1 MIKVMVVDDDNLV
14 RKGLISVMP
23 WKKFGMEVV
32 GEASNGLKA
41 LEFLES
47 HNVDL
52 MLTDLAMPVMSGVE
66 LIRRVRKEFPHVYTV
81 VLTLHQDFEYIQ
93 EALRLG
99 AIDYIAKVQL
109 EKDCFEEVL
118 ERIYNRMMEEPRR
131 DYNANESI
139 SIDTGYALLSI
150 NKTIREYWIKEW
162 HDKSD
167 VSMIEADT
175 NLWFWTQPFEQS
187 NQLWLERLLKE
198 MGTKPGWGLIR
209 LSGLM
214 GKPNKDVHRRLREY
228 RDKDFFYD
236 YVPDSGVGALSLQ
249 EADSHKQVRSEESM
263 DRLKEQWSSNE
274 WIYQDGVFHDHLHA
288 LKLMRLPQAMLLGL
302 LYSLIDKW
310 NLLFYSVGVEKI
322 KLPDSFDS
330 WEHVYSWCIT
340 IRNTIRKAIIRPSFS
355 QEVVE
360 CILKAV
366 QIAHDEM
373 SQQITAVNLAKRV
386 NMSRSYFSQCF
397 KEIAGSNFSD
407 YLRQV
412 RMEKAKEYLLYTNR
426 TIQWIAENV
435 GYADEKYF
443 SRTFREQ
450 TGMLPSKYRQMHD
463 REQE

>member
-81 VLTLHQDFEYIQ
+81 VLTLHQYFEYIQ

-198 MGTKPGWGLIR
+198 MGTF
-209 LSGLM
+209 
-214 GKPNKDVHRRLREY
+214 E
-228 RDKDFFYD
+228 
-236 YVPDSGVGALSLQ
+236 GAMVI
-249 EADSHKQVRSEESM
+249 E
-263 DRLKEQWSSNE
+263 
-274 WIYQDGVFHDHLHA
+274 
-288 LKLMRLPQAMLLGL
+288 
-302 LYSLIDKW
+302 
-310 NLLFYSVGVEKI
+310 
-322 KLPDSFDS
+322 
-330 WEHVYSWCIT
+330 
-340 IRNTIRKAIIRPSFS
+340 
-355 QEVVE
+355 
-360 CILKAV
+360 
-366 QIAHDEM
+366 
-373 SQQITAVNLAKRV
+373 
-386 NMSRSYFSQCF
+386 
-397 KEIAGSNFSD
+397 
-407 YLRQV
+407 
-412 RMEKAKEYLLYTNR
+412 
-426 TIQWIAENV
+426 
-435 GYADEKYF
+435 
-443 SRTFREQ
+443 
-450 TGMLPSKYRQMHD
+450 
-463 REQE
+463 